1 MREKTLN
8 IVLMVGLLIITA
20 MALLP
25 LLNIDAPW
33 MRWLF
38 VAGALMVLIVRV
50 LERYD
55 GDNLR
60 IRRLYRINIIS
71 ALLFCASA
79 VMFWYKGETQWS
91 TNWVAFLMA
100 GAALLMYV
108 SFAIDHEQ
116 RRIARKGGDN

>member
-1 MREKTLN
+1 ML
-8 IVLMVGLLIITA
+8 GLLIVTA

-25 LLNIDAPW
+25 LLNINGPW

-38 VAGALMVLIVRV
+38 AAGALMVLVVRV

-60 IRRLYRINIIS
+60 IKRLYRINIVS

-79 VMFWYKGETQWS
+79 AMTFYSRGTTDWI
-91 TNWVAFLMA
+91 AFLMA
-100 GAALLMYV
+100 GAALQLY
-108 SFAIDHEQ
+108 SSLALEHEQ

>member
-1 MREKTLN
+1 MKEKILN
-8 IVLMVGLLIITA
+8 ILLMVGLLIITA

-25 LLNIDAPW
+25 LLNFDGEW

-38 VAGALMVLIVRV
+38 AAGALMVLVVRV

-60 IRRLYRINIIS
+60 IKRLYRINIIS

-79 VMFWYKGETQWS
+79 VMFWKKSETDWS

-100 GAALLMYV
+100 GAALLIYV

-116 RRIARKGGDN
+116 RRIAQKGGDK

>member
-1 MREKTLN
+1 MKEKILN
-8 IVLMVGLLIITA
+8 ILLMVGLLIITA

-25 LLNIDAPW
+25 LLNIDGSW

-38 VAGALMVLIVRV
+38 AAGALMVLVVRV
-50 LERYD
+50 MECSPV
-55 GDNLR
+55 DNLR
-60 IRRLYRINIIS
+60 INRLHRINIIS

-79 VMFWYKGETQWS
+79 VMFWYKGETEWS

-116 RRIARKGGDN
+116 RRIARKGGNK

>member
-1 MREKTLN
+1 MKEKILN
-8 IVLMVGLLIITA
+8 ILLMVGLLIITA

-25 LLNIDAPW
+25 LLNIDGEW

-38 VAGALMVLIVRV
+38 AAGALMVLVVRV

-60 IRRLYRINIIS
+60 IKRLYRINIIS

-79 VMFWYKGETQWS
+79 VMFSKKGETDWS

-100 GAALLMYV
+100 GAALLIYV

-116 RRIARKGGDN
+116 RRIAQKGGDK

>member
-1 MREKTLN
+1 MKEKILN
-8 IVLMVGLLIITA
+8 IILIVGLLIITA

-25 LLNIDAPW
+25 LLNIDGEW

-38 VAGALMVLIVRV
+38 AAGALMVLVVRV

-60 IRRLYRINIIS
+60 IKRLYRINIIS

-79 VMFWYKGETQWS
+79 VMFWPSILKTTSLPASFLPGSFPLFWS
-91 TNWVAFLMA
+91 YA
-100 GAALLMYV
+100 
-108 SFAIDHEQ
+108 
-116 RRIARKGGDN
+116 K